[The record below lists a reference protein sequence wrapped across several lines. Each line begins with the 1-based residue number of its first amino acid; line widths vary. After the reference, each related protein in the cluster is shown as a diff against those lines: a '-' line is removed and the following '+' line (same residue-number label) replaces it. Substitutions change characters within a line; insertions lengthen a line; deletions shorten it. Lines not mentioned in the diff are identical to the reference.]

1 VPGRFEKKTSN
12 YFIKALYFCRHICY
26 TDHIRMRKGDIMKSQ
41 TLFKSGYFKGEKEYA
56 LKIINNIVD
65 GQTSTR
71 EFYVG
76 NILPDGTFET
86 VYKSYDF
93 DTAVIKYNDIKVFPL
108 GYRRVREEDLECKM
122 LGILG
127 E

>member
-1 VPGRFEKKTSN
+1 
-12 YFIKALYFCRHICY
+12 
-26 TDHIRMRKGDIMKSQ
+26 MQKSQ
-41 TLFKSGYFKGEKEYA
+41 TLFKSGFVKGDKEYA

-76 NILPDGTFET
+76 NILADGTFET

-93 DTAVIKYNDIKVFPL
+93 DSALIKYNDIKVFPL
-108 GYRRVREEDLECKM
+108 GYRRVRAEDLECKM
-122 LGILG
+122 L
-127 E
+127 

>member
-1 VPGRFEKKTSN
+1 MK
-12 YFIKALYFCRHICY
+12 
-26 TDHIRMRKGDIMKSQ
+26 KSQ
-41 TLFKSGYFKGEKEYA
+41 TLFKSGFVKGGKEYA
-56 LKIINNIVD
+56 LKIINYIID

-93 DTAVIKYNDIKVFPL
+93 DTALIKYNDIKIFPL

-122 LGILG
+122 L
-127 E
+127 

>member
-1 VPGRFEKKTSN
+1 VYNR
-12 YFIKALYFCRHICY
+12 C
-26 TDHIRMRKGDIMKSQ
+26 IRLRKGLLKEIEMEKSQ
-41 TLFKSGYFKGEKEYA
+41 TLFKSGYVKGKGSKEWA

-65 GQTSTR
+65 GQTRSR

-76 NILPDGTFET
+76 NVLADGTFET